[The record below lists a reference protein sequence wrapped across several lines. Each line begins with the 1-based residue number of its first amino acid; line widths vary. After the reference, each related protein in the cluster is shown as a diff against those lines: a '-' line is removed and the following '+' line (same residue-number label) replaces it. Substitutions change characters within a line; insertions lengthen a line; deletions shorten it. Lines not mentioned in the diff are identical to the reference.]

1 VPEQDEPMWPSA
13 DTDHTS
19 RAQDRQVYDG
29 GATAHLPVPKP
40 GASSDGAGKTDE
52 LAVPTTTAQNQFRQ
66 NQNQREQRQSEEK
79 TSWFQ
84 PVVPVSQPPASPP
97 PPPPPMR
104 QPPPARPEHRQSP
117 PQRPAE
123 LRRLPKIPAAP
134 HAVPM
139 RIDPAGEYYPAEA
152 TTGADKDVRPTQ
164 KPAAPDADF
173 EPVDP
178 PKPPREPQD
187 PAKPKPKRKRRGVLT
202 GGLALL
208 LVVAVGVVVA
218 LPQVSNRLELP
229 WAPNK
234 PKGPDP
240 QPTAVSLALHGP
252 DASAAAP
259 TAAGVAQ
266 TLSGPAA
273 SPALGQLTGSV
284 VDPATGTVLWD
295 RNSGQPL
302 TPASTTKLL
311 TVAAALLV
319 LDHGLQLSTKVVQ
332 GSQPGVVVLVGGGDP
347 TLNSLP
353 VGHSSIYPGSAH
365 LDDLIAQV
373 KKATGGA
380 VTKVQLDVN
389 AYSGPVTAPGW
400 AGNDAPSTYAAP
412 VVPVMLD
419 GGRTDPTNDYS
430 QRVANPATAVVQK
443 LAQGLAAQVQPGTV
457 TAPPGAKV
465 LGEVKSAP
473 LTELVN
479 TLLQHSDNTLADAV
493 ARQTAIATGAPPSFA
508 GAAKATMDV
517 LTQNG
522 FDLTGVTLNDGCG
535 LSTLNKIP
543 AKVLSEVLA
552 VAAAPDGKDPRT
564 AKLRPML
571 GGLPVAGGSGTLS
584 TRYLDVASA
593 KGKGWLR
600 AKTGTLS
607 GVNTLAGVVL
617 DTDGRVLVFALMSS
631 GSLPDPGR
639 AALDAVAADLRTC
652 GCR

>member
-19 RAQDRQVYDG
+19 GAQDRQAYDG
-29 GATAHLPVPKP
+29 GATAQLPIPKT
-40 GASSDGAGKTDE
+40 GAQRDGAGGTDE
-52 LAVPTTTAQNQFRQ
+52 LAVPKITAQNQFRQ
-66 NQNQREQRQSEEK
+66 NQNQNQREQRQAEEK

-84 PVVPVSQPPASPP
+84 PIVPVSPPPASPP
-97 PPPPPMR
+97 QPVR
-104 QPPPARPEHRQSP
+104 QPPPARPEHRKSP

-123 LRRLPKIPAAP
+123 PRRLPQIPAAP

-139 RIDPAGEYYPAEA
+139 RIEPNGEFYPAEA
-152 TTGADKDVRPTQ
+152 TTGADKDVRATQ
-164 KPAAPDADF
+164 KPAEPDANF
-173 EPVDP
+173 EPADP
-178 PKPPREPQD
+178 PKPPQEPQD
-187 PAKPKPKRKRRGVLT
+187 PPKPKRKRRRVLA

-234 PKGPDP
+234 PKGADP
-240 QPTAVSLALHGP
+240 QPAPVSLALHGP

-266 TLSGPAA
+266 TLSGPAGSA
-273 SPALGQLTGSV
+273 ALGQLTGSV

-332 GSQPGVVVLVGGGDP
+332 GSQPGTVVLVGGGDP

-353 VGHSSIYPGSAH
+353 VGQNSIYPGSAH

-373 KKATGGA
+373 KKATGGS
-380 VTKVQLDVN
+380 VKKVQLDVN

-400 AGNDAPSTYAAP
+400 AANDAPSTYAAQ

-430 QRVANPATAVVQK
+430 QRIANPATAVAQK
-443 LAQGLAAQVQPGTV
+443 LAQGLGAQAQPGTV
-457 TAPPGAKV
+457 TAPPSAKV

-493 ARQTAIATGAPPSFA
+493 ARQTAIATGAQPSFA

-535 LSTLNKIP
+535 LSTLNRIP

-584 TRYLDVASA
+584 TRYTDPSSS
-593 KGKGWLR
+593 KGKGWVR

-607 GVNTLAGVVL
+607 GVNTLAGIVL

-631 GSLPDPGR
+631 GSQPDPGR
-639 AALDAVAADLRTC
+639 AALDAVAADLRSC